1 MSEILVQCVC
11 LSNHN
16 AHFKYPTI
24 LYFNKGEI
32 LKRKAKQGKGKQSWK
47 VLFRKDGQED
57 LSM

>member
-1 MSEILVQCVC
+1 MISF
-11 LSNHN
+11 HN
-16 AHFKYPTI
+16 AYTYQITIVHLKYPTI